1 MPMTAE
7 PAPLAAAIEYFL
19 GCLDSVRL
27 IHGAR
32 PTPCVDWTV
41 HDLLVHLDDSSLAF
55 CQGALGRVVS
65 GEFRA
70 VDISASRPVEW
81 LDPVVLVDRVR
92 RHAQLVRRVWG
103 EVAREPRTVDIATM
117 QVPDALVAGVACIEF
132 AVHGWDLAQAV
143 GAGAALPDD
152 LGAALLPLS
161 RDLVP
166 IGVRSGLFAPPM
178 TAAEAGTAGIELLAF
193 LGRTAIPVR

>member
-1 MPMTAE
+1 MPVTAE
-7 PAPLAAAIEYFL
+7 PVPLAAAIEYFL

-27 IHGAR
+27 THVAH

-55 CQGALGRVVS
+55 CQGALGRVVC
-65 GEFRA
+65 GEFPTA
-70 VDISASRPVEW
+70 DISAPRPVEW

-92 RHAQLVRRVWG
+92 RQAQLVRRVWG

-117 QVPDALVAGVACIEF
+117 QVPDALIAGVACIEF

-143 GAGAALPDD
+143 GTGAAMPDG

-161 RDLVP
+161 RTLVP
-166 IGVRSGLFAPPM
+166 IGVRNGLFAPPV
-178 TAAEAGTAGIELLAF
+178 AAGEDGTAGSELLAF